1 VKRAVK
7 LSLDKGDTLSIIIAI
22 GLFIFAFGI
31 PFCAYNWYG
40 GIITIFVGALIAILG
55 VALQSEE

>member
-7 LSLDKGDTLSIIIAI
+7 LSIDKGDTLSIIIAI